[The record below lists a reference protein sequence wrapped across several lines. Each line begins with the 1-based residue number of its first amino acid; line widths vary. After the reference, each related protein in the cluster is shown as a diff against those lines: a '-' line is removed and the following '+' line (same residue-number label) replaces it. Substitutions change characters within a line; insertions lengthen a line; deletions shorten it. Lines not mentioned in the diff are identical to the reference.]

1 MVRQRRF
8 SAEFRVE
15 AVTLM
20 RERVA
25 SGMTV
30 ARVAQELD
38 IKPDLLR
45 AWEREIEAAPADAS
59 PQQIFPGKG
68 KNRLYERSKP
78 EPREIPDETPEH
90 EIKRLRKEVERLRQ
104 ERDFLKK
111 AAAFFAK
118 ESQ

>member
-15 AVTLM
+15 AVRLM
-20 RERVA
+20 RERIE
-25 SGMTV
+25 SGDTL
-30 ARVAQELD
+30 ARIGQELD

-45 AWEREIEAAPADAS
+45 SWEREIESAPSDAS
-59 PQQIFPGKG
+59 PEQIFPGKG
-68 KNRLYERSKP
+68 TSRAYKRRKI
-78 EPREIPDETPEH
+78 EPKEPVTETPDQEL
-90 EIKRLRKEVERLRQ
+90 KRLRRENERLRQ